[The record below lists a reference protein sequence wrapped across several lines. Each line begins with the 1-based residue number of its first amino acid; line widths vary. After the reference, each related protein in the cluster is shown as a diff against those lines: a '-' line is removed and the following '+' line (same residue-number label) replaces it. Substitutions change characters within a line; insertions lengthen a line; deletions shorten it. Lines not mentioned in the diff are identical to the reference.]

1 VNIWRGPNY
10 LLRADLHVH
19 TCYSKDCTTRLDQ
32 IIVDCLKKEINC
44 LAIADHG
51 TTEGARKLKEIAP
64 FPVIIAEEILT
75 PKGEIMGMFLSE
87 NIPNRI
93 TVADAI
99 KNIRSQGGLVC
110 IPHPGDNI
118 RSSAFNIE
126 DLKQIIDQVDIIEIF
141 NSRNCF
147 ASTNNR
153 AKNIAQQYE
162 KLGSAGSDAHILQ
175 EIGNACIEMPEFSSK
190 DEFLKSLSQGNII
203 GHLANPFVH
212 VLSTRN
218 KFIKKF
224 SAKRVR
230 SFYNG

>member
-1 VNIWRGPNY
+1 

-19 TCYSKDCTTRLDQ
+19 TCYSKDCTTPLDQ
-32 IIVDCLKKEINC
+32 IIVYCLKKEINC

-51 TTEGARKLKEIAP
+51 TTEGARKLKQIAP
-64 FPVIIAEEILT
+64 FPVIVAEEILT
-75 PKGEIMGMFLSE
+75 PRGEIMGMFLSE
-87 NIPNRI
+87 NIPSRI
-93 TVADAI
+93 PVSEAI
-99 KNIRSQGGLVC
+99 KNIRDQGGLVC

-118 RSSAFNIE
+118 RSSALNIE
-126 DLKQIIDQVDIIEIF
+126 DLKQIISQVDIIEIF

-147 ASTNNR
+147 ALTNNR
-153 AKNIAQQYE
+153 AKNIAQQYK

-175 EIGNACIEMPEFSSK
+175 EIGNACIEMPEFTSK
-190 DEFLKSLSQGNII
+190 DEFLKSLSQGNIR

-224 SAKRVR
+224 SAERVR
-230 SFYNG
+230 SFNNG